1 MQTALNQQQLAA
13 KQSQWQTPKAM
24 TLQQWL
30 QEFTTNA
37 MLAGE
42 VAADNFTVNSLNNF
56 TEKLLWQTAIE
67 QCLAKH
73 ELADLFDVP
82 NLAQTAMETNLG
94 LIEWQISDE
103 SLSQYF
109 ISSETRQFLR
119 WRAVFNALC
128 KKHDALEPA
137 RILAM
142 QAGVIHA
149 TQLPLPENMQW
160 LGFDRIT
167 PLEQHLIESLQ
178 TKDVKLEISQAQTNK
193 QNLAQIGLDDIG
205 AECRAA
211 VAWAKQHLSENPQ
224 ADLAIFSPFLANIR
238 RPLADLLDDT
248 FHPETL
254 HASQYETPRIYD
266 FSLGLALSEQAMIG
280 TALNL
285 LWLSAVD
292 KAIEQ
297 PTISALLLDVYWGDL
312 SELDARSLL
321 DARMRKTLTRTFK
334 LQVLL
339 TLADKNN
346 QLDQTINCLQSILT
360 KQKNWSKKQ
369 LPSVW
374 AHLFSE
380 LLHTLNWSKTRPLGS
395 HEYQAKQKWLE
406 VLASFAA
413 LDKLTGGLSASDA
426 VQKLQQLCTAT
437 IFQPEAGD
445 NVRIQVLGMLESLPK
460 AIDAIWVLGLN
471 DQHWPPPAAPNPL
484 LPAALQRDLQTPGA
498 NPEAQSVFAQKI
510 HTRLCNSAAEV
521 IFSWSHKEGERELRV
536 SPLLA
541 DIPIKSDA
549 QTIQTL
555 AEQLA
560 IPAKMELIDDSIA
573 SPIQANEQ
581 VRGGSKL
588 FEAQAICPAWAFYQY
603 RLGAKKLEE
612 PSEGLDNMVRGKL
625 VHAVLQHFWLACK
638 DLNTLKALSNNALE
652 DMSAA
657 AIGKALQQLK
667 DEMSINLPVQVIKIE
682 QRRLQQLLQTWLAL
696 EKQRT
701 DFSVRDCEVAHTLN
715 IEGLEITCRI
725 DRIDVLA
732 DGGLAVIDYKTGEN
746 LPAIKTWSEQRIHE
760 PQLPLYVSLVL
771 QHEHVVAA
779 CFAKVNINECKF
791 AGIAAEQGLLPSVSE
806 KSNPFV
812 DFTALIA
819 HWHTSLSNIAK
830 EIKNGVAS
838 VTFDDEKD
846 LDYCDVKPLLRLP
859 ERALQFEQK
868 KRT

>member
-1 MQTALNQQQLAA
+1 
-13 KQSQWQTPKAM
+13 
-24 TLQQWL
+24 
-30 QEFTTNA
+30 
-37 MLAGE
+37 
-42 VAADNFTVNSLNNF
+42 
-56 TEKLLWQTAIE
+56 
-67 QCLAKH
+67 
-73 ELADLFDVP
+73 
-82 NLAQTAMETNLG
+82 
-94 LIEWQISDE
+94 
-103 SLSQYF
+103 
-109 ISSETRQFLR
+109 
-119 WRAVFNALC
+119 
-128 KKHDALEPA
+128 
-137 RILAM
+137 
-142 QAGVIHA
+142 
-149 TQLPLPENMQW
+149 
-160 LGFDRIT
+160 
-167 PLEQHLIESLQ
+167 
-178 TKDVKLEISQAQTNK
+178 
-193 QNLAQIGLDDIG
+193 
-205 AECRAA
+205 
-211 VAWAKQHLSENPQ
+211 
-224 ADLAIFSPFLANIR
+224 
-238 RPLADLLDDT
+238 
-248 FHPETL
+248 L
-254 HASQYETPRIYD
+254 H
-266 FSLGLALSEQAMIG
+266 
-280 TALNL
+280 
-285 LWLSAVD
+285 
-292 KAIEQ
+292 
-297 PTISALLLDVYWGDL
+297 
-312 SELDARSLL
+312 
-321 DARMRKTLTRTFK
+321 
-334 LQVLL
+334 
-339 TLADKNN
+339 
-346 QLDQTINCLQSILT
+346 
-360 KQKNWSKKQ
+360 
-369 LPSVW
+369 
-374 AHLFSE
+374 
-380 LLHTLNWSKTRPLGS
+380 
-395 HEYQAKQKWLE
+395 
-406 VLASFAA
+406 
-413 LDKLTGGLSASDA
+413 
-426 VQKLQQLCTAT
+426 
-437 IFQPEAGD
+437 
-445 NVRIQVLGMLESLPK
+445 
-460 AIDAIWVLGLN
+460 
-471 DQHWPPPAAPNPL
+471 
-484 LPAALQRDLQTPGA
+484 TPGA

-541 DIPIKSDA
+541 GIPIKSDA

-771 QHEHVVAA
+771 QNEHVVAA